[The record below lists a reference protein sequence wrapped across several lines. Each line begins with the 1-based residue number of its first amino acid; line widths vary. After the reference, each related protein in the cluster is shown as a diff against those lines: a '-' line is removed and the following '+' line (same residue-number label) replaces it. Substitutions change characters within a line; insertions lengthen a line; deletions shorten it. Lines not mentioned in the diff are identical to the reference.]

1 MKIIKPKFIPQKR
14 FILWAKTNLT
24 VYSNCKVFKI
34 NETICFDISLSFSGK
49 LNKSL
54 KSTILQNLL
63 KQQL

>member
-1 MKIIKPKFIPQKR
+1 MKIITPKFIPQKR
-14 FILWAKTNLT
+14 FILWAKTNFT

-34 NETICFDISLSFSGK
+34 NETIYFDISLSFSGK
-49 LNKSL
+49 LNESL